1 VTARDHDLHL
11 LTGAYALDALDDV
24 ERARFERHLTRCA
37 SCQEEVRGL
46 TETAARLATATAI
59 VPPPE
64 MRQRV
69 LAAAAQTRQLPPAD
83 RGIPVLGAYQATRH
97 RLRSVRPVVMT
108 AFAAAAAVIV
118 VLVVLQVT
126 TWHQLH
132 ATQARSQAIAAV
144 LSAPDAHV
152 QTSRTSIGGTVTA
165 VVSASHSEAVIT
177 TAGMPALAG
186 NHVYELWVISGTGAR
201 SAGLLPSQ
209 AQPVLASGVVGADHL
224 GITVEPAGGTSQ
236 PTTTPIILIP
246 AQA

>member
-1 VTARDHDLHL
+1 MTDRDHDLHL
-11 LTGAYALDALDDV
+11 LTGAYALDALDAD

-46 TETAARLATATAI
+46 GETAARLATATAI

-69 LAAAAQTRQLPPAD
+69 LAAATQTRQLPPAS
-83 RGIPVLGAYQATRH
+83 RVIPVLGAYQAARH
-97 RLRSVRPVVMT
+97 RLKSAGPAVMT
-108 AFAAAAAVIV
+108 TLAAAAAIIV
-118 VLVVLQVT
+118 ALVVLQVT
-126 TWHQLH
+126 TSNQLH
-132 ATQARSQAIAAV
+132 ATQARSQAVAAV
-144 LSAPDAHV
+144 LSAPDARV
-152 QTSRTSIGGTVTA
+152 QSSKTSIGGTVTA
-165 VVSASHSEAVIT
+165 VVSASHREAVIT
-177 TAGMPALAG
+177 TAGMPTLAG
-186 NHVYELWVISGTGAR
+186 NHVYELWVINGTGAR